1 MITVVHVI
9 TQLELGG
16 AQQNTLDTC
25 EDLDRSRYRVA
36 LVYGPGGILD
46 DRLKDLEDTTTLV
59 PVPELVRAVKPR
71 TDAAAFSAL
80 RAAFWRLQAD
90 HWQHEHGKSA
100 FIVHTHCSKAGI
112 LGRAA
117 AKAAEVPVI
126 VHSIHGFGF
135 HEGQHP
141 IKHALFLNAERA
153 AGRVT
158 DAFIGV
164 SNSNLV
170 EASRRGIIPNGC
182 RTELIRSGMDLS
194 TVRAAEGQ
202 RRATRESLGLDSEDE
217 MVLAV
222 SNLKPQ
228 KDPITLVRA
237 MRILMTKRP
246 RAVLMIAGDGEL
258 RGEVEREI
266 ARSELEGRV
275 RLLGWRRDI
284 PELLAASDV
293 VALSSIFEGLP
304 RAAVLAVAARR
315 PFVGTRV
322 NGTPEIIRDGK
333 NGYLVNPGNPNTLA
347 QALAKA
353 LVSRPIDPADEK
365 LIEQWDVGL
374 MVRQQ
379 EALYESLVSTP

>member
-25 EDLDRSRYRVA
+25 AGLDRSRYRVA

-46 DRLKDLEDTTTLV
+46 DRLEALADTTTV
-59 PVPELVRAVKPR
+59 VAVPELVRALQPR

-90 HWQHEHGKSA
+90 HWQHEHAKDA

-112 LGRAA
+112 LGRGA

-141 IKHALFLNAERA
+141 IKHALFVTAERA
-153 AGRVT
+153 AGRIT

-170 EASRRGIIPNGC
+170 EASRRGIIPHGC
-182 RTELIRSGMDLS
+182 RTELIRSGMDLA
-194 TVRAAEGQ
+194 TIRAAEGQ
-202 RRATRESLGLDSEDE
+202 RRATREALGLDSEDE

-246 RAVLMIAGDGEL
+246 RAVLVIAGDGEL

-284 PELLAASDV
+284 PNLLAASDV

-333 NGYLVNPGNPNTLA
+333 NGYLVNPGNPHALA

-353 LVSRPIDPADEK
+353 LVSRPIDPADET
-365 LIEQWDVGL
+365 LIRQWDVDL